1 MSDIG
6 QQLNKVHKRL
16 NSSPLINFILGAG
29 SLLLWAAATVVQVQ
43 TSEYLAMGA
52 STRVA
57 GVAWGILQQP
67 WLLLTGQAPFQYATA
82 WIYAWVVEL
91 TTLVFGLVL
100 AVAIA
105 KISSVNPTIAKWFVL
120 CGAALILLNGWADY
134 SSTPGNNLLVQVL
147 IAIAIG
153 GIVVVGLPLGIGLIE
168 HGISEL

>member
-1 MSDIG
+1 MADIG
-6 QQLNKVHKRL
+6 QQINKVHHRL
-16 NSSPLINFILGAG
+16 NSSPLINFILGGG

-43 TSEYLAMGA
+43 TSEYLAIGS

-57 GVAWGILQQP
+57 GVAWHILTQP
-67 WLLLTGQAPFQYATA
+67 WLLLTGQAPIQYATA

-91 TTLVFGLVL
+91 ITLVFGLVL
-100 AVAIA
+100 AVAVA

-120 CGAALILLNGWADY
+120 CGGALILLNGWADY
-134 SSTPGNNLLVQVL
+134 SSSPGGNMLVQVL
-147 IAIAIG
+147 IAVAVG